1 MKLSL
6 ALALAMLAAS
16 SMHAQDRAVT
26 PDEAITARGCL
37 QRGQRNGSLGGT
49 VVGTTASP
57 DRADDEANSSEL
69 VDAFILAEAVRA
81 DSTTQPA
88 PSVSTG
94 RATGTTGRVEITSFG
109 LSGHE
114 AELGRHTGAHVE
126 VTGVLAAPATSGR
139 GPGGAATAAGTKRIR
154 VGSFKVLAEKCPAIR

>member
-16 SMHAQDRAVT
+16 SMHAQDGAVT

-37 QRGQRNGSLGGT
+37 QRAQRNGSLGGT

-57 DRADDEANSSEL
+57 DRADDEANSGDL
-69 VDAFILAEAVRA
+69 VNAFILAEAVRA

-88 PSVSTG
+88 PSGAGRRASGTSG
-94 RATGTTGRVEITSFG
+94 RAEITSFG

-114 AELGRHTGAHVE
+114 DELERHTGAQVE
-126 VTGVLAAPATSGR
+126 VTGVLASPATSGR

-154 VGSFKVLAEKCPAIR
+154 VGSFTVLAAKCPAIR